1 MSSLLLSVI
10 VPTRGRYGALHRL
23 FEAFAAQT
31 LPLDRFELVVV
42 DDGGPAGALE
52 DAARPYLS
60 RLPLVT
66 LRQAPLGPGAAR
78 NAGAAVARG
87 RWLVFTADDCPPAP
101 DWLARIERRLAVNP
115 GALVG
120 GLTVNALPDDPYATS
135 SALLIDYL
143 GRSRDSQATETP
155 FFTPNNLA
163 VPADRFAEVGGFDPA
178 LGATGEDR
186 DFCDRWTARGFP
198 MVTAPEA
205 VVYHAHPQTLA
216 GFWRQ
221 HVAYGR
227 GSRRFYRRREARGEV
242 RPALRLTPE
251 PLRFYLDLLLY
262 PRARCSG
269 AQAWVQSALMVVA
282 QAANLVGFLAEGRG
296 TSRPRTSS

>member
-1 MSSLLLSVI
+1 VRPLLLSVI
-10 VPTRGRYGALHRL
+10 VPTRGRHAVLPGL
-23 FEAFAAQT
+23 FEAVAAQT
-31 LPLDRFELVVV
+31 MPIDRVELIVV
-42 DDGGPAGALE
+42 DDGGPAGAIE
-52 DAARPYLS
+52 DAARPYRS

-66 LRQAPLGPGAAR
+66 MRQEPLGPGAAR

-87 RWLVFTADDCPPAP
+87 RSLVFTADDCAPEP
-101 DWLARIERRLAVNP
+101 DWLARIERRLSVNP

-120 GLTVNALPDDPYATS
+120 GLTVNALPEDPYATS
-135 SALLIDYL
+135 TTLLIDYL
-143 GRSRDSQATETP
+143 GRSRDSQATGTP

-163 VPADRFAEVGGFDPA
+163 VPADLFAEVGGFEPA

-205 VVYHAHPQTLA
+205 IVRHAHPQTLA

-227 GSRRFYRRREARGEV
+227 GSRRFHRRRDARGEA
-242 RPALRLTPE
+242 RPSSRLTPE

-262 PRARCSG
+262 PRAHCSG